1 MDFEKFAI
9 QNSGTVEEYRESLQA
24 VCSDRG
30 LSASRLKKMTQMLV
44 GVDDLPKL
52 DEAEQE
58 RRRNASQRMQE
69 KMTAWLMDN
78 FETKKRRDMTVYS
91 AVKSRQ
97 LTGDFLLMLPHP
109 EQDEAFARRAQ
120 ILRSGTPQSIHIKDL
135 IQMLQSV
142 FGRK

>member
-1 MDFEKFAI
+1 
-9 QNSGTVEEYRESLQA
+9 
-24 VCSDRG
+24 
-30 LSASRLKKMTQMLV
+30 MTQMLV

-78 FETKKRRDMTVYS
+78 FEAKKRRDMTVYS

-109 EQDEAFARRAQ
+109 DQDEEFARRAQ

-135 IQMLQSV
+135 IQTAKRVWQEVTNRDFHAVSQEYRAVPKIQSCKDGL
-142 FGRK
+142 FRPCSS